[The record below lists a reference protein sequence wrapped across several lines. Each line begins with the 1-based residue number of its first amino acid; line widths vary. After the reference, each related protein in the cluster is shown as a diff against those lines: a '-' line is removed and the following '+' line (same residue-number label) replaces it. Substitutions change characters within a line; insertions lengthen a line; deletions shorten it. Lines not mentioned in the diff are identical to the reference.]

1 MRKSAKRDQVR
12 GTHVPFSFSGQT
24 FMHNENL
31 IFQVQAFVYFM
42 QSSGVRPGSLA
53 LNQDRDGRGRS
64 LWTSL
69 GQDGPTPGT
78 GGGEPGVRG
87 VTSQRKTHIALE
99 RERIAEPLLHSIFK
113 EISLSIKIYPTPPI
127 FCCFFTFFTVNSS
140 IFIIF
145 FKSKFFSSNYKK

>member
-1 MRKSAKRDQVR
+1 MRKSAKCDQVR
-12 GTHVPFSFSGQT
+12 GTYVPFSFSWQT
-24 FMHNENL
+24 FMHNENS

-42 QSSGVRPGSLA
+42 QPSGVRPGSLV

-69 GQDGPTPGT
+69 GQDGPVPGT
-78 GGGEPGVRG
+78 GGGEQGVRR
-87 VTSQRKTHIALE
+87 VTSQRKIHIALE
-99 RERIAEPLLHSIFK
+99 RERLAEPLLYSIFK
-113 EISLSIKIYPTPPI
+113 EISPSIRIYSTPPI

-145 FKSKFFSSNYKK
+145 FKSNFLPSNYKK